1 MYAKRREF
9 LKSSVA
15 AGAAVCVS
23 GVRAADRPVL
33 TVGMMSDTH
42 ITRDRKS
49 VERTRR
55 AMELFKK
62 LNVDVMAHLGDLAD
76 WHYPEA
82 YAYYRETLDAVFPP
96 GGRRP
101 ELLYAFGN
109 HDALDPSRQNGP
121 RAKRQSDRRQAFADM
136 KERLGIDHGYVDLK
150 VIAGY
155 PFLIFPETFD
165 DAFGLDDYER
175 KLAETCAK
183 FPEGPVFVLMHPPLF
198 QTTYNSCF
206 QDPPRRKVTDRF
218 PRVVSINGHKHAS
231 IKNELCIW
239 QGEFTALQVSCLQKW
254 YGLNVG
260 SRIVGK
266 ESWGVGVMEIYRDRL
281 VVRRYDVR
289 DGSEYRPDAPWT
301 VRLPY
306 EASAAPY
313 AVAKRAQ
320 SETVPAFPANA
331 AIGVAV
337 DAKPFSVA
345 TVRFG
350 TVTDAERVFL
360 YRVEVFRKSAAG
372 AWDCF
377 SSAEVFGDFYELK
390 GNRKS
395 ALECSFSSALF
406 EAGAAYRFTVTP
418 IGFFGKAGAP
428 LVADWRAPEKAPVEI
443 VWSCDAP
450 MAELKPSGNAKVVR
464 EGDWFVCGFGVFR
477 FDPPRGIFTGGKKG
491 DTYRFVVEMQSVQ
504 ANVPHGVQFGVE
516 RPSWAGGLLTPV
528 GDSGV
533 RRYVLTEKL
542 RRENPDWAF
551 KFAGVGNL
559 KIRFLKMLIERC

>member
-1 MYAKRREF
+1 MCPSRREF
-9 LKSSVA
+9 LKSSAA
-15 AGAAVCVS
+15 AGAAACVPCAFAS
-23 GVRAADRPVL
+23 DRPVL
-33 TVGMMSDTH
+33 KVGMMSDTH
-42 ITRDRKS
+42 ITTDRRS
-49 VERTRR
+49 VARTRL
-55 AMELFKK
+55 AMELFRK

-82 YAYYRETLDAVFPP
+82 YTYYRETLDAVFPP
-96 GGRRP
+96 DGKRP
-101 ELLYAFGN
+101 ALIYAFGN
-109 HDALDPSRQNGP
+109 HDALDPSRKSGP
-121 RAKRQSDRRQAFADM
+121 REKRQTDRRQSFADM
-136 KERLGIDHGYVDLK
+136 KARLGIDHGYVDLK

-155 PFLIFPETFD
+155 PFLTFPETFD
-165 DAFGLDDYER
+165 DAFTLDDYAR
-175 KLAETCAK
+175 KIAETCAA
-183 FPEGPVFVLMHPPLF
+183 FPSGPVFVLEHPPLY

-206 QDPPRRKVTDRF
+206 QDPRRRAVMDRF
-218 PRVVSINGHKHAS
+218 PRVVSISGHKHAT

-239 QGEFTALQVSCLQKW
+239 QGEFTALQVSCLQRW

-266 ESWGVGVMEIYRDRL
+266 ESCGVGVMEVYRDRL

-301 VRLPY
+301 IPLPHD
-306 EASAAPY
+306 ASAAPY
-313 AVAKRAQ
+313 AVAKRAVG
-320 SETVPAFPANA
+320 ETLSAFPAGA
-331 AIGVAV
+331 ALGVTV
-337 DAKPFSVA
+337 DATPFSSA
-345 TVRFG
+345 TVRFS
-350 TVTDAERVFL
+350 TVTDPERVFL

-372 AWDCF
+372 AWSCF
-377 SSAEVFGDFYELK
+377 ASTEVFGDFYELK
-390 GNRKS
+390 GDRKG

-406 EAGAAYRFTVTP
+406 ESGAAYRFTVTP
-418 IGFFGKAGAP
+418 IGFFGKAGTP
-428 LVADWRAPEKAPVEI
+428 LAADWRAPEKAPAEI

-477 FDPPRGIFTGGKKG
+477 FDPPRGIFKDGKKG

-504 ANVPHGVQFGVE
+504 ENVPHGVQFGVD
-516 RPSWAGGLLTPV
+516 RPSWASGLLTPV

-559 KIRFLKMLIERC
+559 KVRFLKMQIERS